1 MDFFLKKSQRYGIMH
16 FSVVQ
21 LDQLWCIVF
30 WCTVAYVEKKKMK
43 PCVAGA

>member
-1 MDFFLKKSQRYGIMH
+1 MDFFLKKSQRYGIMY

-30 WCTVAYVEKKKMK
+30 WCTVGYVEKKKMK